1 MSCQCQLISIPT
13 RQIASQRGRTLKCTN
28 SSPIVSASQALVV
41 SSNQN
46 HLANFINLV
55 LRHTGQGKA
64 TNTPATALHCYVLI
78 ANHNARLIRAVGICG
93 NFPVS
98 KKTRGWKEWYGLSS
112 EETGKWGMDGK
123 VCIFANTNHRGSIID
138 LFSFLMHEV
147 TTPCHDVTAELSW

>member
-98 KKTRGWKEWYGLSS
+98 KKNPRMEGMVWIIFGRDRKMGNGWESMHICKHQPSG
-112 EETGKWGMDGK
+112 
-123 VCIFANTNHRGSIID
+123 INHRS
-138 LFSFLMHEV
+138 LFVSYARGYY
-147 TTPCHDVTAELSW
+147 PLS